1 MFINNNLC
9 KKIKP
14 IIQQRFATQIQLFF
28 LLHKYPTDGKP
39 HLTLKFFCPR
49 KEPSFLMMGLIGIV
63 FRFVITPV
71 GKHTKRYSLAFFF
84 SALTVRFLTR
94 RFIGEYD
101 QTLGEYFILMF
112 FTTFFLI
119 FFFIAEHTP
128 VHFKNSLNYT

>member
-1 MFINNNLC
+1 
-9 KKIKP
+9 
-14 IIQQRFATQIQLFF
+14 
-28 LLHKYPTDGKP
+28 
-39 HLTLKFFCPR
+39 
-49 KEPSFLMMGLIGIV
+49 MMGLIKFWEFFSGIV
-63 FRFVITPV
+63 FPICNYFSWKTYKKMLTRI
-71 GKHTKRYSLAFFF
+71 FFT
-84 SALTVRFLTR
+84 ALTVRFLTR